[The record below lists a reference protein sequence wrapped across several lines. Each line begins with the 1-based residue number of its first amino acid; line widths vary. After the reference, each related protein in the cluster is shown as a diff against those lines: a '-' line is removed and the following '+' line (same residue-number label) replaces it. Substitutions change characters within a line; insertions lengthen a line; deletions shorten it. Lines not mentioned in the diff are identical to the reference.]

1 MAEEEMKN
9 ESETIPNKEF
19 GILGIFPCPVYIT
32 KRDSNSDSIEEKEI
46 EDIIKEGLC
55 KDGDLDH
62 HTNNTYIFD
71 TKLKNLKEFC
81 EKHIKIYVKEILN
94 PKQELDFYITQ
105 SWLNVIEPGGMIL
118 RHWHSNSIISGAF
131 YQTVEEEE
139 TDKLCFHDPLDRR
152 AKCMLSIEQNKGNPF
167 SEMDWSVSV
176 DKNILILF
184 PSWLEHSVQPNEKA
198 TRNRISLSFNTFAK
212 GIVGK
217 KEFTNELI
225 L

>member
-1 MAEEEMKN
+1 MIKN
-9 ESETIPNKEF
+9 EEDST
-19 GILGIFPCPVYIT
+19 ILGIYASPVYVT
-32 KRDSNSDSIEEKEI
+32 KKDSNSDSIEEKEI
-46 EDIIKEGLC
+46 EDIIKEGLY

-62 HTNNTYIFD
+62 YTDNTYIFD
-71 TKLKNLKEFC
+71 IKLKNLKEFC

-105 SWLNVIEPGGMIL
+105 SWLSVIEPGGMIN
-118 RHWHSNSIISGAF
+118 RHWHANSIISGVF
-131 YQTVEEEE
+131 YQTVEE

-167 SEMDWSVSV
+167 SSMDWSVSV
-176 DKNILILF
+176 DKNVLILF

-198 TRNRISLSFNTFAK
+198 TRNRISLSINTFAK
-212 GIVGK
+212 GIVGQK
-217 KEFTNELI
+217 KHLNRLV

>member
-1 MAEEEMKN
+1 MSVFMNTEMI
-9 ESETIPNKEF
+9 SNKEF
-19 GILGIFPCPVYIT
+19 GILGIFPCPLYVT

-55 KDGDLDH
+55 KVGDLDH

-105 SWLNVIEPGGMIL
+105 SWLNVIEPGGNIH
-118 RHWHSNSIISGAF
+118 RHWHANSIISGAF
-131 YQTVEEEE
+131 YQTVEE

-152 AKCMLSIEQNKGNPF
+152 TKCMISIEPNGITGGIIMVEDNLL
-167 SEMDWSVSV
+167 V
-176 DKNILILF
+176 LF
-184 PSWLEHSVQPNEKA
+184 PSWLEHSVEPNEKA
-198 TRNRISLSFNTFAK
+198 TRNRISLSFNTFTK
-212 GIVGK
+212 GTLGDNDK
-217 KEFTNELI
+217 LMGLI
-225 L
+225 LK